1 MTLEKS
7 LQIKEVITQ
16 LVACLS
22 IFQRK
27 LQIDCNRS
35 KQKQALDANPKAIQ
49 QINFKGHLKQAGN
62 KTFFIITIK
71 ETILAFS
78 QGKGKVLQTCSASLF
93 GININKT
100 KYHRAN
106 VKLSNLQLNKLKSA
120 TKKQV
125 M

>member
-1 MTLEKS
+1 M
-7 LQIKEVITQ
+7 
-16 LVACLS
+16 LVWLS

-27 LQIDCNRS
+27 LQVDCNRS

-62 KTFFIITIK
+62 KTFFIIIIK
-71 ETILAFS
+71 ETILNFS
-78 QGKGKVLQTCSASLF
+78 QGKGKVLQTCLANLF